1 MKVAKILTGLFVAG
15 VISTSV
21 TGVAN
26 AVNPAISEVTGV
38 VTESHTPV
46 AGADVAVTCNGKT
59 ETDTTDN
66 WGSYR
71 VAFAKADCDFGN
83 TVKVVATKD
92 GKSGVASGTMQGIT
106 TKLNLA
112 IVNVSVPE
120 FGTIGLITAGAAG
133 LGLMAFMRRRQEQ
146 AQL

>member
-1 MKVAKILTGLFVAG
+1 MKVAKLITGAFAAG
-15 VISTSV
+15 VVSLSLS
-21 TGVAN
+21 G
-26 AVNPAISEVTGV
+26 AVHATNGAVSEVTGV
-38 VTESHTPV
+38 ITENAAAV
-46 AGADVAVTCNGKT
+46 VGADVAVTCNGKT
-59 ETDTTDN
+59 EMDTTDG

-71 VAFAKADCDFGN
+71 VAFAKADCDFGA

-92 GKSGVASGTMQGIT
+92 GKSGVASGMLQGIT

-120 FGTIGLITAGAAG
+120 FGTLGMIAAG
-133 LGLMAFMRRRQEQ
+133 GMGLGFMAYMRRKQQ